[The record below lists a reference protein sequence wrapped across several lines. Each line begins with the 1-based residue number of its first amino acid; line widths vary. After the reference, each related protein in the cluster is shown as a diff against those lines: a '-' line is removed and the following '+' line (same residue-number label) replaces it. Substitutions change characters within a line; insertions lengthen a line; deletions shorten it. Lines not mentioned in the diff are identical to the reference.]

1 MTPKVGAVFLVIGD
15 EGPRAIRDLLRESQ
29 KLVVPGRC
37 LFVLWES
44 RSEWIPSTPVESI
57 SVEVILKK
65 PDDRDVSGWLFYGNG
80 TVRMYED
87 LLKAPDKIWMWVGFR
102 LAGPKAYKRMIESGV
117 SQLNMEK
124 SAISVSDKVFT
135 RDVANNLWHLRNY
148 DGLNRVIKRLQ
159 SLTTW
164 SDEVSCVICADRVE
178 WWDHEKLDC
187 SDDLIPVAEKI
198 DYECEGMNLSLPANL
213 KKKILQK
220 EKLF

>member
-1 MTPKVGAVFLVIGD
+1 MMSKVGAVFLVIED
-15 EGPRAIRDLLRESQ
+15 EGPRAIKDLLRKAQ
-29 KLVVPGRC
+29 KLVPSGRC

-57 SVEVILKK
+57 SVEVMLRK
-65 PDDRDVSGWLFYGNG
+65 PHDRHVSDWLFYGNG
-80 TVRMYED
+80 TVRVYKD
-87 LLKAPDKIWMWVGFR
+87 LLTAPDKIWMWVGFR
-102 LAGPKAYKRMIESGV
+102 LAGPKAYKRMTESGV

-124 SAISVSDKVFT
+124 SAIPVSDKVFT
-135 RDVANNLWHLRNY
+135 RDVANNLWHLRDC
-148 DGLNRVIKRLQ
+148 DGPNRAIKRLQ

-164 SDEVSCVICADRVE
+164 SDEVSCVFSAGRAE

-198 DYECEGMNLSLPANL
+198 DYECEGLNLSLPANL
-213 KKKILQK
+213 RKKIMQR